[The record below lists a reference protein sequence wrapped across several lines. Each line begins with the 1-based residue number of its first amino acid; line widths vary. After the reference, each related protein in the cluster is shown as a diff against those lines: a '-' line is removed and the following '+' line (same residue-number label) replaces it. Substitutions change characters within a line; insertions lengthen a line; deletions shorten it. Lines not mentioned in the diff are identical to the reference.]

1 MKRWTAILLLTGS
14 FVTSCGTPQSSGGPT
29 ASISGS
35 TLTVDLG
42 GMTVPAGDSLYCL
55 STGFVTDREYAI
67 GRPMG
72 EQMPGGHHLALYWV
86 DDPATFE
93 PRHCTEQDMIDWN
106 LIASA
111 GQEGGMSDRS
121 LPDGLAFRL
130 PAGAHIVIQ
139 MHYINATGA
148 PLDVHDRMTVN
159 LLEPSSIMGYAGLYA
174 INDGAFE
181 IPAHTRYRRVSEC
194 TVGAPLDIVLMVGHM
209 HENGSNFSL
218 EYFPTGVTEGEMMY
232 AYPWENAYASHPPVR
247 RWATDAPL
255 HLSSGDRF
263 VMTCEWTNRGDVSLL
278 FPEEMCVTS
287 TYYFPDVGEGLIVCD
302 SMRTITS
309 ETF

>member
-1 MKRWTAILLLTGS
+1 MRKWALLS
-14 FVTSCGTPQSSGGPT
+14 VVIACCASCGTPQSSSGPS
-29 ASISGS
+29 ASIEGNVLS
-35 TLTVDLG
+35 VDLG
-42 GMTVPAGDSLYCL
+42 GMTVPAGDTLTCI

-86 DDPATFE
+86 DDATTFE
-93 PRHCTEQDMIDWN
+93 PRRCTEQDMIDWN

-130 PAGAHIVIQ
+130 PAGVHIVIQ

-148 PLDVHDRMTVN
+148 PLDVHDRMRVN
-159 LLEPSSIMGYAGLYA
+159 LLDPSTIMGYAGLYA

-181 IPAHTRYRRVSEC
+181 IPAHTNYRRVSEC
-194 TVGAPLDIVLMVGHM
+194 TVTAPLDIVLMVGHM
-209 HENGSNFSL
+209 HENGANFSL
-218 EYFPTGVTEGEMMY
+218 DYIPAATGMAETMY
-232 AYPWENAYASHPPVR
+232 AYEWMGVYASHPPVR

-255 HLSSGDRF
+255 HLSAGDRF
-263 VMTCEWTNRGDVSLL
+263 VMTCEWRNTHDTSLL

-287 TYYFPDVGEGLIVCD
+287 TYYFPEVGDGLIVCD
-302 SMRTITS
+302 SMRTLAS
-309 ETF
+309 ESF